1 MKMSAGNI
9 NYYFSILPGRHCVAS
24 DNVYLQEATLFNI
37 GLAHYFFRTAVGV
50 IAVAYGISVQTI
62 QLNTANITR
71 VSISLCRYISVFMS
85 TRCVISTLRPASILI
100 PDLFLILTSLI
111 SLHCR
116 LHPSRRLHPTLS
128 LALLL
133 HSPPNSAR
141 YLFAQSIHSGLG
153 LPLFVNNSLS
163 ILSTCPAH
171 LNQMPTGFLLKC
183 PFTHNCK

>member
-1 MKMSAGNI
+1 MMSAGNI
-9 NYYFSILPGRHCVAS
+9 NYYFSILPGRHSVAS

-50 IAVAYGISVQTI
+50 IAVAYGRSVQTI
-62 QLNTANITR
+62 QLNTANITC
-71 VSISLCRYISVFMS
+71 VSISLCRYVSVFMS

-116 LHPSRRLHPTLS
+116 
-128 LALLL
+128 
-133 HSPPNSAR
+133 

-163 ILSTCPAH
+163 ILSTCPDH

-183 PFTHNCK
+183 PFIHNCK